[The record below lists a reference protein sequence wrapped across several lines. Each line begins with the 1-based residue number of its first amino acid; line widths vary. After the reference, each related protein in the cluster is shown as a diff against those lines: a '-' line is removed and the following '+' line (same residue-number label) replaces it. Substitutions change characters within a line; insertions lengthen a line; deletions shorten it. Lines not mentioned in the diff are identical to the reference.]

1 MIPFLC
7 PWKQISM
14 ETNFFALGISCFY
27 AKAIKLSEA
36 ILMLVLLI
44 LQTRRNRR
52 SGAMALQN
60 FARLDLLKILTN
72 NDEILKLKQIFMLGI
87 YITQLSKH

>member
-27 AKAIKLSEA
+27 AKAIKSSEA

-44 LQTRRNRR
+44 LQTRRKRGSWGYGPTELCQIR
-52 SGAMALQN
+52 SFEN
-60 FARLDLLKILTN
+60 
-72 NDEILKLKQIFMLGI
+72 
-87 YITQLSKH
+87 